1 MSAFSK
7 GMRQKVLLS
16 AALLHDPEIV
26 ILDEPSSGLDVAF
39 TLILRRLVMT
49 LAARGKTI
57 IYSSHEMDMVEKIC
71 NDVVILHK
79 GNVVA
84 HDSVTR
90 LREIGACGLARRR
103 VRRARRRS
111 GRGPYRHRARHRG
124 RAMKSRLKAA
134 IGAAC
139 TPPRVASIPAA
150 LTRLRPSSARQR
162 ARRSRRRP
170 DALRVVVHGAGDDAA
185 ADRGRAQVRAVCLPQ
200 ERARRHGLADCHRG
214 ASVLRSVRH
223 AGDSPACGAHLGR
236 AVSGSARPGN
246 RRGIAGQTADAGRCA
261 AGGSAGPWE
270 RRSRPLS
277 ACPRPSST
285 APRHRRIHSS
295 ELFRACWP
303 LTSSRR

>member
-90 LREIGACGLARRR
+90 LREL
-103 VRRARRRS
+103 V
-111 GRGPYRHRARHRG
+111 H
-124 RAMKSRLKAA
+124 AA
-134 IGAAC
+134 SLEDAF
-139 TPPRVASIPAA
+139 AA
-150 LTRLRPSSARQR
+150 LAVDQDVDRIGNELAT
-162 ARRSRRRP
+162 
-170 DALRVVVHGAGDDAA
+170 VAA
-185 ADRGRAQVRAVCLPQ
+185 P
-200 ERARRHGLADCHRG
+200 
-214 ASVLRSVRH
+214 
-223 AGDSPACGAHLGR
+223 
-236 AVSGSARPGN
+236 
-246 RRGIAGQTADAGRCA
+246 
-261 AGGSAGPWE
+261 
-270 RRSRPLS
+270 
-277 ACPRPSST
+277 
-285 APRHRRIHSS
+285 
-295 ELFRACWP
+295 
-303 LTSSRR
+303 